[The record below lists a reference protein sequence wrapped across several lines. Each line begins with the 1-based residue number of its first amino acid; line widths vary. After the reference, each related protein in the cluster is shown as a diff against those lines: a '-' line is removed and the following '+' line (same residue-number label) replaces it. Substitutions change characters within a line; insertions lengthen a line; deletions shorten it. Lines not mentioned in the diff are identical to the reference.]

1 MIKTIPKYLATASL
15 MTYIFDI
22 YSTELSLQDTDQTD
36 NFFHPNP
43 ELTANDILVIST
55 CIKLLGS

>member
-22 YSTELSLQDTDQTD
+22 YSTELSLFIQDTDQTD

-43 ELTANDILVIST
+43 ELTANDILV
-55 CIKLLGS
+55 CNWP

>member
-43 ELTANDILVIST
+43 ELTANDILV
-55 CIKLLGS
+55 CNWP